1 MRTYRIAVIPGDGIG
16 PEVIREGVKV
26 LEAAAEWEGTY
37 RLAFDWYPW
46 NCAYYLDHGRMMPED
61 GIDQLRSYDSI
72 YLGAIG
78 DPSVPDHVSVWQLIL
93 PIRKAFQ
100 QYVNLRPAKLLAG
113 LESPLR
119 HKEAKD
125 LDFVIVRENTEGEY
139 SDIGG
144 RLHPGTPAEMAV
156 QTSVFTRFGIERVA
170 RYAFSLA
177 RSRKGRLAVATKSNG
192 LAHTMPFWD
201 EVIGR
206 LRPDFPDV
214 EVTFYHVD
222 ALSTYFVLRPEM
234 LDVVLATN
242 LFGDILSDLG
252 AAVVGGLG
260 IAPAG
265 NINPEKWFPSMF
277 EPVHGS
283 APDIA
288 GKGVANPI
296 AAIWSG
302 AMMLEHLGHPQ
313 SAKRIVQAIEQ
324 VLTEDGVRTRDL
336 GGSAGT
342 EEMGD
347 AVVRALRRQGAVRI
361 PDGGKE
367 DLR

>member
-1 MRTYRIAVIPGDGIG
+1 MRTHRIAVIPGDGIG
-16 PEVIREGVKV
+16 PEVVREGVKV
-26 LEAAAEWEGTY
+26 LEAAAVRAGMF
-37 RLAFDWYPW
+37 RLEFDWLPW
-46 NCAYYLDHGRMMPED
+46 NCSYYRRHGRMMPAD
-61 GIDQLRSYDSI
+61 GIEQLRTYDGI
-72 YLGAIG
+72 YLGAVG

-119 HKEAKD
+119 HKEARD

-144 RLHPGTPAEMAV
+144 RLHPGTPVEMAV
-156 QTSVFTRFGIERVA
+156 QTSVFTRYGIERVA
-170 RYAFSLA
+170 RYALSLA
-177 RSRKGRLAVATKSNG
+177 RRRRGHVAVATKSNG
-192 LAHTMPFWD
+192 LAHTMPYWD
-201 EVIGR
+201 EVIR
-206 LRPDFPDV
+206 SCRVEFPDV
-214 EVTFYHVD
+214 DVSFYHVD
-222 ALSTYFVLRPEM
+222 ALSTLFVLRPET

-260 IAPAG
+260 VAPAG
-265 NINPEKWFPSMF
+265 NINPEKRFPSMF

-288 GKGVANPI
+288 GKGIANPI

-302 AMMLEHLGHPQ
+302 AMMLEHLGHPEP
-313 SAKRIVQAIEQ
+313 AAEVVRAIEQ
-324 VLTEDGVRTRDL
+324 VLAEGRVWTRDL
-336 GGSAGT
+336 GGTAST
-342 EEMGD
+342 EEVGD
-347 AVVRALRRQGAVRI
+347 AVVRALEHPRPVGAR
-361 PDGGKE
+361 P
-367 DLR
+367 R